1 LNYAKHRISFEEAAT
16 VFNHP
21 GSITQVQSP
30 RLAQTTQTRKNV
42 SLILEYQIKAG
53 YAPLC
58 IQNVLSIYELSVV
71 GKRQET
77 NGESMTKASTKK
89 TAAEDD
95 MRSEYDFSGG
105 VRGKHAKAMQKGY
118 TITIHNTDG
127 TTIVKTVEPRQ
138 GTIVLAPDVAAYF
151 PDSEAVNNALRTL
164 IALVPKPRKTRVRKD
179 HLAADKA

>member
-1 LNYAKHRISFEEAAT
+1 MKPNFEWDAEKARLNYAKHRISFEEAAT
-16 VFNHP
+16 VFNDP

-30 RLAQTTQTRKNV
+30 NLTQTTQARKNV

-105 VRGKHAKAMQKGY
+105 VRGKHAKAM
-118 TITIHNTDG
+118 
-127 TTIVKTVEPRQ
+127 
-138 GTIVLAPDVAAYF
+138 
-151 PDSEAVNNALRTL
+151 
-164 IALVPKPRKTRVRKD
+164 
-179 HLAADKA
+179 